1 MNSLEYEDPDVE
13 FGDAVGEI
21 FRIEEEE
28 EEEAVLQQ
36 VAPPAT
42 PPRRTVTPDSFAAS
56 SDASEAGDESSS
68 SGAPDFLDVTTH
80 TGLSTVRNVVQQALN
95 NASCG
100 NSGGQSTGATT
111 TTGAPVASSTTTVPV
126 SVPGVATAGIPTT
139 QSVVVALESPVV
151 PGTSAS
157 GVPVVQSVAS
167 AGLLTAPHSSTVGPA
182 SVQVAGGQSAPNTV
196 QPLQG
201 GAGHGVGAVQPPTWV
216 PSGPVPSG

>member
-13 FGDAVGEI
+13 FGDAVSEV

-56 SDASEAGDESSS
+56 SDASESGDESSS
-68 SGAPDFLDVTTH
+68 SGAPDSLDVTTH

-95 NASCG
+95 SASCG

-111 TTGAPVASSTTTVPV
+111 TTDAPVASSTTTVPV
-126 SVPGVATAGIPTT
+126 SVPGVATAGMSTT

-151 PGTSAS
+151 PACMSQVVRVPRILYSRYSVGLVMAWDPCNHRHGSAQWTGTGRAARVDAAELWKPADDESTAS
-157 GVPVVQSVAS
+157 
-167 AGLLTAPHSSTVGPA
+167 
-182 SVQVAGGQSAPNTV
+182 
-196 QPLQG
+196 
-201 GAGHGVGAVQPPTWV
+201 
-216 PSGPVPSG
+216 